1 MNARMP
7 HVEVSKQAV
16 LPVFDGR
23 EHAPRRTTVIRPPS
37 FSPFAIFGNLA
48 NLWQYFDLLLTLT
61 AHRIKVRYK
70 QSALGLAWAVVQP
83 LALMLIYTVI
93 FSYIARMPSDGAPY
107 AVFAYT
113 ALLPWTTFATAL
125 GNATNGVV
133 NHAGLIT
140 KVYFPRE
147 ILPLSY
153 ILSALVDFAIASVVL
168 AGLLFYY
175 RIPLTLNILYAAP
188 IILTMMIFVLAVA
201 LFLSVLQV
209 RFRDIGVGLPLLIQI
224 WMFATPVIYPLST
237 VMGSAK
243 IPAALKFLYS
253 LNPMVGIVENFRRVV
268 LHGTPP
274 DFTSLALAV
283 GVSLVLLPITYMYFK
298 QTEATMAD
306 VI

>member
-1 MNARMP
+1 MP

-70 QSALGLAWAVVQP
+70 QSMLGMTWAVLQP
-83 LALMLIYTVI
+83 LSLMLIYTVI

-125 GNATNGVV
+125 GNATNGIVS
-133 NHAGLIT
+133 HAGLVT

-153 ILSALVDFAIASVVL
+153 ILSALADFAIAAVVL
-168 AGLLFYY
+168 VGLLIYY
-175 RIPLTLNILYAAP
+175 RIPITLNVLYVLP
-188 IILTMMIFVLAVA
+188 ITLAMMVFALAVS
-201 LFLSVLQV
+201 LYLSALQV
-209 RFRDIGVGLPLLIQI
+209 RFRDVGVGLPLLLQV
-224 WMFATPVIYPLST
+224 WMFATPVIYPLSAVLESARVPAT
-237 VMGSAK
+237 V
-243 IPAALKFLYS
+243 KFLYT
-253 LNPMVGIVENFRRVV
+253 LNPMVGIVDNFRRVI
-268 LHGTPP
+268 LQGLPP
-274 DFTSLALAV
+274 NRASLGLAV
-283 GVSLVLLPITYMYFK
+283 VVSVVLLPLTYAYFK
-298 QTEATMAD
+298 RTEATMAD
-306 VI
+306 FV